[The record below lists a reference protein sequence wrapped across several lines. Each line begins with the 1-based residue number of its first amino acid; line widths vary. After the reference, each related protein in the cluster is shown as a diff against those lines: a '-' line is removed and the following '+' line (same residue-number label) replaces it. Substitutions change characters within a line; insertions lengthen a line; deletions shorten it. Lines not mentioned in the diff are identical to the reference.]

1 MDNICRF
8 PKTGNL
14 SDGLSILNFVFER
27 TADFPPK
34 YLTPANYAMNVVVS
48 GSGIL
53 HTPCRDYP
61 VSENNVFLTFSAKPY
76 FIENTGNLGYIYVS
90 FIGPRAGGSHKA
102 RRVHRLFPGSRL
114 PGKADR
120 SLEGGLRGGGRQLHR
135 PCRREPASLHD
146 LALLPGRDRAP

>member
-14 SDGLSILNFVFER
+14 SDGLSIQNFVFER

-53 HTPCRDYP
+53 HTPCGDYP

-90 FIGPRAGGSHKA
+90 FIGPRAEGLTKRAGFTADSPVLACPEKLTGRWKEDFGA
-102 RRVHRLFPGSRL
+102 ADDSCIDLVAESLLLYTISAASRT
-114 PGKADR
+114 GY
-120 SLEGGLRGGGRQLHR
+120 
-135 PCRREPASLHD
+135 
-146 LALLPGRDRAP
+146 

>member
-53 HTPCRDYP
+53 HTPCGDYP
-61 VSENNVFLTFSAKPY
+61 VIPGTFLHLKKRFELSAP
-76 FIENTGNLGYIYVS
+76 
-90 FIGPRAGGSHKA
+90 
-102 RRVHRLFPGSRL
+102 
-114 PGKADR
+114 
-120 SLEGGLRGGGRQLHR
+120 
-135 PCRREPASLHD
+135 
-146 LALLPGRDRAP
+146 LAL

>member
-14 SDGLSILNFVFER
+14 SDRLSILNFVFER

-53 HTPCRDYP
+53 HTPCGDYP

-90 FIGPRAGGSHKA
+90 FIGPRAEGLTKRAGFTADSP
-102 RRVHRLFPGSRL
+102 VLRL

-120 SLEGGLRGGGRQLHR
+120 ALEGGLRGGGRQPHR